1 MQAAGGEFDEE
12 EYTLR
17 KRLPPRLPLRPND
30 VYVSEKTHF
39 KAQESRCQ
47 KLLDAGNEVIIHGLG
62 KAVNRAINLALQLQ
76 TKGAGTVQL
85 AVQTSSVELTDD
97 LIPETDEGEGRTTTR
112 NNSAVHIRVF
122 RANVG
127 EEGQKNIEPM
137 EQTCKPTTA
146 ALKS

>member
-1 MQAAGGEFDEE
+1 MQAAGGQLDEE

-17 KRLPPRLPLRPND
+17 KRLPPRLPLRSND
-30 VYVSEKTHF
+30 VYVSERTHF

-47 KLLDAGNEVIIHGLG
+47 KLLDSGNEVIIHGLG

-122 RANVG
+122 RESI
-127 EEGQKNIEPM
+127 EEKGLQK
-137 EQTCKPTTA
+137 EQTSTSTTV
-146 ALKS
+146 KS